1 MDPVRILL
9 FVVVSLLT
17 GLLVAVGTQAFLI
30 LLDLKRSVKKLNQFL
45 EDAQVLTNA
54 VARPVQGLTHLVEGA
69 RNIKSVIDFTN
80 ALMSKQQ
87 TVESTEHS
95 SQKESWES
103 STSMEDEEAQ
113 FRQRAALLLGE
124 DAPHPVQKVQEHG
137 RRFFH
142 RAGKPL
148 TSGMF

>member
-1 MDPVRILL
+1 MTMDPVRILL

-17 GLLVAVGTQAFLI
+17 GLLIAVGIQAFLI
-30 LLDLKRSVKKLNQFL
+30 FLDLKRSIKKLNQLL
-45 EDAQVLTNA
+45 EDAQVLTNS
-54 VARPVQGLTHLVEGA
+54 VARPVQGLTHLVEGVK
-69 RNIKSVIDFTN
+69 NIRSVIDFAST
-80 ALMSKQQ
+80 LMNKQQ
-87 TVESTEHS
+87 TVEPREHN

-103 STSMEDEEAQ
+103 STSMEDEETQ

-148 TSGMF
+148 TS